1 MIVGTSHFDGSIAI
15 LGLARS
21 GMATA
26 RALMAGGNH
35 ILAWDD
41 SPERVKAAAQAGIP
55 VQKGSGI

>member
-1 MIVGTSHFDGSIAI
+1 MIVGTSHFDGTIAI

-26 RALMAGGNH
+26 RALMAGGNQ

-41 SPERVKAAAQAGIP
+41 SPERMKAAAQAGSWRI
-55 VQKGSGI
+55 G